1 MVVLCPIVYNPYD
14 RSTDFNNLIRD
25 PRYSDALFL
34 FNDNFQ
40 DRNRRIPGGN
50 SASIRPFTFHNPPR
64 SMGISTGWSAAEG
77 GFQTLD
83 EDVKQVIFICFE
95 TINLILVEHPHIKRV
110 FYSCD
115 ASNKDS
121 LGYAIFRP
129 SSAVIDFI
137 TTKLKGIPERS
148 KSDMALSKTVLSLI
162 EDRIEQKKKYKR
174 DPLDDVNCTA
184 YVNKLKR
191 RRFVREA

>member
-1 MVVLCPIVYNPYD
+1 MVVLCPVVYNPRD
-14 RSTDFNNLIRD
+14 ASTDFNNLIRYS
-25 PRYSDALFL
+25 RYSDALFL

-40 DRNRRIPGGN
+40 DRNCRMPGGN

-64 SMGISTGWSAAEG
+64 SMGISTGWSASEG

-83 EDVKQVIFICFE
+83 EDVKQVILTCFE
-95 TINLILVEHPHIKRV
+95 TINLILLEHPHIKRV

-115 ASNKDS
+115 ASNKNS

-129 SSAVIDFI
+129 SSVVIDFI
-137 TTKLKGIPERS
+137 TTKLQGIPERS
-148 KSDMALSKTVLSLI
+148 KSDLALSKTVLSLI
-162 EDRIEQKKKYKR
+162 EDRIEQKKRYR
-174 DPLDDVNCTA
+174 GDPLKSTDFTE
-184 YVNKLKR
+184 YVNKFKR